1 MTVLSVHEMVTGYG
15 PMTIVHG
22 VSLQAD
28 EGEIVTIIGPNGA
41 GKSTLIKGIAAELK
55 YEGAVELLGQDVTGS
70 ASQDLVRKGLGYV
83 PQIRDVFPSLTVN
96 ENLEIGG
103 YMLRKQEVRQRRD
116 AVLDRFAQ
124 LKPALK
130 RQAATLSGGERKMLG
145 IGRVLMA
152 NPRVM
157 LLDEPSAGLSPQYTR
172 IVHEHVVEL
181 AKEGRCIVMVEQ
193 RAVEALRM
201 ADRAYVMVGG
211 RVRFDG
217 SSAELLEDADMG
229 RMFLGA

>member
-1 MTVLSVHEMVTGYG
+1 
-15 PMTIVHG
+15 MTIVHG

-28 EGEIVTIIGPNGA
+28 AGEIVTIIGPNGA
-41 GKSTLIKGIAAELK
+41 GKSTFIKGIAAELK
-55 YEGAVELLGQDVTGS
+55 YEGTVELQGANVTGM

-83 PQIRDVFPSLTVN
+83 PQIRDVFPSLSVG

-103 YMLRKQEVRQRRD
+103 YMLRKHEVRQRRE
-116 AVLDRFAQ
+116 AVLERFPQ

-130 RQAATLSGGERKMLG
+130 RPAATLSGGERKMLG

-152 NPRVM
+152 NPQVM

-172 IVHEHVVEL
+172 VVHEHIVEL

-193 RAVEALRM
+193 RAMEALRM
-201 ADRAYVMVGG
+201 ANRAYLMVGG
-211 RVRFDG
+211 RVRYDG
-217 SSAELLEDADMG
+217 PSSDLLEDADVG